1 MVSLPSLAAKWV
13 DIDSSTRWD
22 STSRREP
29 DPRTFE
35 ALELLITKTHAAGGV
50 VHIWYVGDCS
60 RAQCAQAGFGSNGA
74 RSEEEKR
81 LLRYIGARFGPLP
94 GWIMGYG
101 YDNPEHVDTASLR
114 LWGNY
119 LRDYMGWSHY
129 LGARNQ
135 SKTSYTFWPE
145 ADFFSWGNLDWTY
158 AETCNALD
166 QEINKPHSLDERFW
180 SDRLNMDQQHRSL
193 WAFTMAG
200 GASAIW
206 AWDTPGGVS
215 TSYPNPEQLHT
226 YSKFWK
232 DRFLKEI
239 VRANNLTEGWCL
251 WVPDSTNYIFYDEDT
266 SSIQMDLSGMAEA
279 QQAVAVNTKIAY
291 AEIDLGTLNPTNQTW
306 TAPYSSDWAI
316 AVGGFSKRSSD
327 TAPPTT
333 PQSLGGI
340 AISEFRI
347 DLAWQAASDPESGI
361 SGYKVYRDGTF
372 IGQSSTTSFS
382 DTGLTE
388 NTIYVYEVS
397 AVNGAGLQSEKSA
410 PISVT
415 TLAET
420 IDTIAPSIISAT
432 TSGDP
437 NKVTVVFSEPVEEA
451 SSEDISNYGID
462 NDVTISGAS
471 LASDL
476 KTVVFANNIR
486 DRASTPN
493 VIAANTQVTYAFAGQ
508 LVISNLTVDSGKAYE
523 VIENGL
529 QSGSLV
535 YIDRIYTFKDV
546 PASLLGA
553 TYIKTANADKGL
565 TGDSFMSFDVNQ
577 DVTVY
582 VAHDNRIAT
591 KPSWMASFTDTGDD
605 LVTTDATLSIFAK
618 HVSAGTVTL
627 GGNEGGGCS
636 MYIAIIVAQ
645 GTPLLTAPTGLSI
658 VSTE

>member
-1 MVSLPSLAAKWV
+1 
-13 DIDSSTRWD
+13 
-22 STSRREP
+22 
-29 DPRTFE
+29 
-35 ALELLITKTHAAGGV
+35 
-50 VHIWYVGDCS
+50 
-60 RAQCAQAGFGSNGA
+60 
-74 RSEEEKR
+74 
-81 LLRYIGARFGPLP
+81 
-94 GWIMGYG
+94 
-101 YDNPEHVDTASLR
+101 
-114 LWGNY
+114 
-119 LRDYMGWSHY
+119 
-129 LGARNQ
+129 
-135 SKTSYTFWPE
+135 
-145 ADFFSWGNLDWTY
+145 
-158 AETCNALD
+158 
-166 QEINKPHSLDERFW
+166 
-180 SDRLNMDQQHRSL
+180 
-193 WAFTMAG
+193 
-200 GASAIW
+200 
-206 AWDTPGGVS
+206 
-215 TSYPNPEQLHT
+215 
-226 YSKFWK
+226 
-232 DRFLKEI
+232 
-239 VRANNLTEGWCL
+239 
-251 WVPDSTNYIFYDEDT
+251 
-266 SSIQMDLSGMAEA
+266 MAEA

-437 NKVTVVFSEPVEEA
+437 NKVTLVFSEPVEEA

-476 KTVVFANNIR
+476 KTVVLTTSPHTDLVTYTLNANNIR

-493 VIAANTQVTYAFAGQ
+493 VIAANTQMTYTFAGQ

-523 VIENGL
+523 IIENGL
-529 QSGSLV
+529 QIGSLV
-535 YIDRIYTFKDV
+535 YIDRVYTFKDV

-553 TYIKTANADKGL
+553 TYIKTANTDKGL
-565 TGDSFMSFDVNQ
+565 TGDSFITFEVNQ

-582 VAHDNRIAT
+582 VVHDNRIAT

-605 LVTTDATLSIFAK
+605 LVTTDATFSIFAK

-627 GGNEGGGCS
+627 GGNEGGYS
-636 MYIAIIVAQ
+636 MYVAIIVAQ
-645 GTPLLTAPTGLSI
+645 GTPPPTAPTGLKIGSL
-658 VSTE
+658 E